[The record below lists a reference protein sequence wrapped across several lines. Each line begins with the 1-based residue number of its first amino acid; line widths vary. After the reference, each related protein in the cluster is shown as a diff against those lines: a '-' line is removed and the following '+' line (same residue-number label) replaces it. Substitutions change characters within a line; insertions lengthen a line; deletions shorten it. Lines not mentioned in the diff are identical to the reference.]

1 LDPKEDAS
9 AECHGKT
16 GQPDRAVDP
25 VAQEAVKKDITQEV
39 LDEAFDTKV
48 RFFVRG
54 LQTKGQ
60 SGGDERE
67 WAACGDAGSLKP
79 EMIAC

>member
-1 LDPKEDAS
+1 MSSSRE
-9 AECHGKT
+9 
-16 GQPDRAVDP
+16 
-25 VAQEAVKKDITQEV
+25 
-39 LDEAFDTKV
+39 V

-79 EMIAC
+79 EMIACQSFGLHLPFSVAGSWVAR